1 MNYINKNIQ
10 YSILTLLLVFILCGC
25 CNDVKGFTNTT
36 VEIDE
41 STTQNSSLVS
51 ADSTTINASME
62 DDAQPAPPKYIV
74 KNVGQLSIQDSEN
87 AYEMCIRALTDYYKA
102 IWNGSDSNL
111 DTFIQNEDLKQY
123 IQYKIQHQSNL
134 YVPFKYF
141 VESVHI
147 GSRGAEPEVTYT
159 DDADGGFLY
168 LKLPGEIK
176 QTLGS
181 YGEVSE
187 FLVRNVNDQLVI
199 VDWYTGGKDTYDFIV
214 RGENETIDNPNFWTD
229 SEWVRK
235 LNNRQIQFS
244 GSTRP

>member
-1 MNYINKNIQ
+1 M
-10 YSILTLLLVFILCGC
+10 LVFILGGC
-25 CNDVKGFTNTT
+25 SNDEKGFTNTT

-41 STTQNSSLVS
+41 STTQNSSVVT
-51 ADSTTINASME
+51 ADSNTINASME
-62 DDAQPAPPKYIV
+62 DYAQLAPPKYIV

-87 AYEMCIRALTDYYKA
+87 AYEMCVRALTDYYKA
-102 IWNGSDSNL
+102 IWNGSDINL
-111 DTFIQNEDLKQY
+111 DAFIKNEDLKQY
-123 IQYKIQHQSNL
+123 TQHKIQHQSNL
-134 YVPFKYF
+134 YLPFKYF
-141 VESVHI
+141 VKSVNI
-147 GSRGAEPEVTYT
+147 GSRGVEPVVAYT

-168 LKLPGEIK
+168 LMLPAEIN

-181 YGEVSE
+181 YGDATE

-214 RGENETIDNPNFWTD
+214 RGENETIDNPNVWKD
-229 SEWVRK
+229 SEWVSK